1 MSSLLRDMRHSVRT
15 LRQSPGFTAVAVLT
29 LAIGIGANTAIFSFV
44 DAMLLKPLPYP
55 DADRIVRVMEKPP
68 QRRAQRDLD
77 VELPRLAEGQHR
89 LRLHVGAD
97 RRRRHDDRRLG
108 TDPTRGAR
116 CLPATSRSS
125 ASSRRSAGRSSPA
138 RISSA
143 NTRWRHQS
151 RALGHPVRRRPDI
164 VNRTVLLNNQPH
176 TIVGVLPEGSA
187 FDRAAGRSGGRWR
200 SSRRT

>member
-1 MSSLLRDMRHSVRT
+1 MSSLLRDVRHSART

-77 VELPRLAEGQHR
+77 AELPGLAERQHS

-97 RRRRHDDRRLG
+97 RRCGHADRWLG
-108 TDPTRGAR
+108 TR
-116 CLPATSRSS
+116 PAPGRPGLGRLLQGVWRRTGTGPDV
-125 ASSRRSAGRSSPA
+125 SSR
-138 RISSA
+138 
-143 NTRWRHQS
+143 
-151 RALGHPVRRRPDI
+151 
-164 VNRTVLLNNQPH
+164 
-176 TIVGVLPEGSA
+176 
-187 FDRAAGRSGGRWR
+187 
-200 SSRRT
+200 